1 MKTPLI
7 SKNRQANE
15 LRDQAHKIR
24 HELMDSSVALSA
36 EQVEKMTNDMRAL
49 DMRAQTAAEFTPE
62 AEIDRQQAHLADAPR
77 RQPLAHLHQDRVEA
91 RPHRLHQE

>member
-49 DMRAQTAAEFTPE
+49 DMRA
-62 AEIDRQQAHLADAPR
+62 
-77 RQPLAHLHQDRVEA
+77 
-91 RPHRLHQE
+91 